1 MKTISSFGKCPFCES
16 PMTGGVC
23 LEANGDAKKG
33 KIRISICQH
42 CLGTGCMVH
51 DENFLKLQEK
61 LMSLESLPR
70 DKRDSEIIKIAL
82 AATSIA
88 CKNIFLHDYA
98 A

>member
-23 LEANGDAKKG
+23 LETNGDAKKG
-33 KIRISICQH
+33 EIRISICQH
-42 CLGTGCMVH
+42 CLGTGCIIH
-51 DENFLKLQEK
+51 DENFLKLQER
-61 LMSLESLPR
+61 LASLDALPP
-70 DKRDSEIIKIAL
+70 DKRDFEIINIIK
-82 AATSIA
+82 AAASIA